1 MTAKKRLTIAKKELL
16 QIKKLMDKHKFNIN
30 TWGNASYYIIY
41 TNKTEYEINV
51 TTREF
56 PIDNINDV
64 VYVRK
69 CLRNK
74 NKLTFWDTNKG
85 EFTAYDNYG
94 YFQQTE
100 YKYFPAATLTI
111 WPIKATIDMTEEM
124 EERYNTSWELKNNKT
139 MVELK
144 SDIYDFIKNIAIE
157 VEKLPY
163 VKTTITEMKSEC
175 TGMTIYLTVKFND
188 STCIII
194 RISEHEPICNLHDYS
209 INIVDKTFYDILD
222 EVLEIIMQ
230 NR

>member
-1 MTAKKRLTIAKKELL
+1 MTAEKRLAMAKKELL

-30 TWGNASYYIIY
+30 TWGNASYYIFY
-41 TNKTEYEINV
+41 TQYTEYEINA

-56 PIDNINDV
+56 PIDNINNV

-85 EFTAYDNYG
+85 EFTANSDYD
-94 YFQQTE
+94 YFNKIE
-100 YKYFPAATLTI
+100 YKYFPTSYSSTWPIATLSMS
-111 WPIKATIDMTEEM
+111 DETER
-124 EERYNTSWELKNNKT
+124 RYNTSCELKNNKT

-157 VEKLPY
+157 AEKLPY

-175 TGMTIYLTVKFND
+175 TGMTMYLTVKFND

-222 EVLEIIMQ
+222 EVLEIVMQ
-230 NR
+230 NK